1 MTAPMSSTIASAVR
15 KTLAPIGILGATR
28 ASAPSANAMSVA
40 IGMPQ
45 PRAAGPLLLRPR

>member
-1 MTAPMSSTIASAVR
+1 MANATR
-15 KTLAPIGILGATR
+15 KTFSASGMREPRT

-45 PRAAGPLLLRPR
+45 PLAPAPSKLIR